1 MANQSHIASTKR
13 GRPGYEREELL
24 SICVRAFNEYGY
36 EATSMG
42 VLADALGIT
51 KSAIY
56 HHVKSKEEIL
66 EYALNRALVSLEEVF
81 DAAESL
87 EDSSPAEAVEFVTR
101 QTVYALV
108 EQFDNV
114 TLLLR
119 LRGNSLVETEALERR
134 RELTNRLSALV
145 KTAQE
150 AKEIR
155 QDISDR
161 TIARLIF
168 GMINSLA
175 TWYRPERGENVEKL
189 ADAVVQMAFDG
200 MADSTATSTTAR

>member
-1 MANQSHIASTKR
+1 MANQSYTASTKR

-119 LRGNSLVETEALERR
+119 LRGNSQVETEALERR

-145 KTAQE
+145 HKAQE
-150 AKEIR
+150 AQEVR
-155 QDISDR
+155 SDISDR

-200 MADSTATSTTAR
+200 MTSE

>member
-87 EDSSPAEAVEFVTR
+87 EDSNPAEAVEFVTR

-119 LRGNSLVETEALERR
+119 LRGNSQVETEALERR
-134 RELTNRLSALV
+134 RELTNRLSVLV

-200 MADSTATSTTAR
+200 MAGE

>member
-1 MANQSHIASTKR
+1 MANQSHTASTKR

-87 EDSSPAEAVEFVTR
+87 EDSNPAEAVEFVTR

-119 LRGNSLVETEALERR
+119 LRGNSQVETEALERR
-134 RELTNRLSALV
+134 RELTNRLSVLV

-200 MADSTATSTTAR
+200 MADSTATSATAR

>member
-87 EDSSPAEAVEFVTR
+87 EDSNPAEAVEFVTR

>member
-66 EYALNRALVSLEEVF
+66 EYALNWALVSLEEVF

-87 EDSSPAEAVEFVTR
+87 EDSNPAEAVEFVTR

-119 LRGNSLVETEALERR
+119 LRGNSQVETEALERR
-134 RELTNRLSALV
+134 RELTNRLSVLV

>member
-1 MANQSHIASTKR
+1 MTNAPQATSTLKR

-24 SICVRAFNEYGY
+24 SICVRAFNQHGY

-42 VLADALGIT
+42 VLAEKLGIT

-66 EYALNRALVSLEEVF
+66 SFALNHALAALEEVF
-81 DAAESL
+81 EAAETL
-87 EDSSPAEAVEFVTR
+87 VNVCATDRVEFVTR
-101 QTVYALV
+101 QTVFVLV
-108 EQFDNV
+108 DQLENV

-119 LRGNSLVETEALERR
+119 LRGNSEVEQKALERR
-134 RELTNRLSALV
+134 RELTDRLSALV
-145 KTAQE
+145 QRAQE
-150 AKEIR
+150 AEEV
-155 QDISDR
+155 R
-161 TIARLIF
+161 TDVSARTLARLIF

-189 ADAVVQMAFDG
+189 ADAVVLMAFEG
-200 MADSTATSTTAR
+200 MGK

>member
-87 EDSSPAEAVEFVTR
+87 EDSNPAEAVEFVTR

-119 LRGNSLVETEALERR
+119 LRGNSQVETEALERR

-175 TWYRPERGENVEKL
+175 TWYRPERGENVERL

-200 MADSTATSTTAR
+200 MASE

>member
-87 EDSSPAEAVEFVTR
+87 EDSNPAEAVEFVTR

-119 LRGNSLVETEALERR
+119 LRGNSQVETEALERR
-134 RELTNRLSALV
+134 RELTSRLSALV

-200 MADSTATSTTAR
+200 MADSTATSATAR